1 MKILIA
7 DDSPV
12 MRMAVRKLLE
22 PEGYEVVAAEDGVEG
37 ITQFYQE
44 RPDLVL
50 LDVQMPKLSGY
61 VVCRLI
67 KEDPVAAR
75 TPVLILTVRTS
86 AEDRYWGAKSGA
98 DGYLTKDALGEELV
112 AAIRAAL
119 ARTALS
125 DLSGDKLAAPPM
137 DDDADV
143 LTRVCEVLDRK
154 LFEATV
160 VNEIMSV
167 AVEPV
172 GLDGTVD
179 RMLTSLQRLV
189 AFDAGAIVFP
199 EEKLIDLHVGHQLDY
214 TDLADFT
221 DLCAQH
227 LSEFTGKDI
236 PAGQL
241 ELHRLNTIEGDT
253 DPPRGWQSFRTLPLK
268 SRGQLVGILAMGSH
282 RVGVFD
288 ESAMRTLR
296 TITASVAAVADS
308 ARNFQHSVETEAR
321 ATFSSLL

>member
-12 MRMAVRKLLE
+12 LRMAVRKLLE

-61 VVCRLI
+61 VVCRII
-67 KEDPVAAR
+67 KEDPVAAH
-75 TPVLILTVRTS
+75 TPVLILTVRSS

-98 DGYLTKDALGEELV
+98 DGYLTKDALGDELL
-112 AAIRAAL
+112 AAIRGAL
-119 ARTALS
+119 ARSALR
-125 DLSGDKLAAPPM
+125 DLSGGRLQAPPL
-137 DDDADV
+137 DGEADV
-143 LTRVCEVLDRK
+143 LTRVCDVLDRK

-172 GLDGTVD
+172 GLDGTVE
-179 RMLTSLQRLV
+179 RMLTSLRRLV
-189 AFDAGAIVFP
+189 AFDAGAIVFH
-199 EEKLIDLHVGHQLDY
+199 EEKLIDLHIGHQLDY
-214 TDLADFT
+214 TDLAEFT

-227 LSEFTGKDI
+227 LSEYVGKDI
-236 PAGQL
+236 PAGSL

-253 DPPRGWQSFRTLPLK
+253 DPPRGWNSFRTLPLK
-268 SRGQLVGILAMGSH
+268 SRGQLVGILALGSH
-282 RVGVFD
+282 RPAVFD

-308 ARNFQHSVETEAR
+308 ARNFQHSVENEAR

>member
-12 MRMAVRKLLE
+12 MRMAIRKLLE

-98 DGYLTKDALGEELV
+98 DGYLTKDALGDELV

-119 ARTALS
+119 ARSALS
-125 DLSGDKLAAPPM
+125 DLSGAKLAAPPM

-172 GLDGTVD
+172 GLDGTVE

-199 EEKLIDLHVGHQLDY
+199 QEKLIDLRVGHQLDY

-221 DLCAQH
+221 DRCAQH

-253 DPPRGWQSFRTLPLK
+253 APPRGWQSFRTLPLK
-268 SRGQLVGILAMGSH
+268 SRGQLVGILALGSH

-308 ARNFQHSVETEAR
+308 ARNFQHSVENEAR

>member
-12 MRMAVRKLLE
+12 LRMAVRKLLE
-22 PEGYEVVAAEDGVEG
+22 PEGYDVVTAEDGVEG
-37 ITQFYQE
+37 ITQFYTE

-61 VVCRLI
+61 VVCRII

-98 DGYLTKDALGEELV
+98 DGYLTKDALGDDLLTS
-112 AAIRAAL
+112 IRSAL
-119 ARTALS
+119 ARTALR
-125 DLSGDKLAAPPM
+125 DLSGVRLEAPPM
-137 DDDADV
+137 DGDADV

-179 RMLTSLQRLV
+179 RMLSSLQRLV

-199 EEKLIDLHVGHQLDY
+199 EEKLIDLHVGHQLDF
-214 TDLADFT
+214 TDLAEFT

-227 LSEFTGKDI
+227 LSERMNKEI
-236 PAGQL
+236 PAGSL
-241 ELHRLNTIEGDT
+241 ELHRLNDVGGDT
-253 DPPRGWQSFRTLPLK
+253 DPPRGWQSFRTLPLQ
-268 SRGQLVGILAMGSH
+268 SRGQLVGLLALGSH
-282 RVGVFD
+282 RPGVFD

-296 TITASVAAVADS
+296 TITSSIAAVADS